1 MPAFPV
7 KLRRR
12 EAHLS
17 LVTRQLIIPKHQ
29 AMSSKLESIQGLS
42 EAQVAE
48 SRSQYGANV
57 FTPPARTPLWKQ
69 LLWRLCGPFGHYIKG
84 GQDGDSLI
92 FILEV
97 ITLLSFVTS
106 MAEYF
111 GWMGLTPSSKSV
123 FLEPIGILCAV
134 VLATGVSFLFE
145 TKAKREFELL
155 NQTADDEP
163 VRVVRSHGQCEVA
176 RRDVVVGD
184 YVVLQTG
191 DEVPADARLVRATA
205 LSIDESTLT
214 GELLCHK
221 SLDAESDEGAVYPSN
236 VVLRGTKV
244 MEGHGVAHVTAVG
257 DATEAGR
264 AFADSQAE
272 RRQTTPLVGQLDAL
286 GKLIANISYAL
297 AFLVFVARIYAF
309 LHAADFDWA
318 AMGTMDF
325 GAYMLQTLMIA
336 VTLIAV
342 SVPEG
347 LPMAVSLSLALSM
360 RRMLRT
366 GCLVRTLQAC
376 ETMGAATVVCT
387 DKTGTLTE
395 NRMQVSDILTGEDVQ
410 SVQQCMA
417 ICSTAALEHSES
429 GKRPLGNPTEG
440 ALLLYLDSIGMD
452 YQSMRQRVE
461 IVDEVPFSTEHKYM
475 SVTVRERNGDVSNA
489 PIVRYV
495 KGAPEVVMKMC
506 DRLDSVLQQ
515 GTIDH
520 TLQAWQRQ
528 ARRTLAFA
536 VEQIDVKTGQG
547 SGLVLTGLCAIAD
560 PVRADVPEAVL
571 ACQRAGIRVKI
582 VTGDAPDTAREI
594 ARQVHVAEEDVI
606 SRARPA
612 DKRKLVE
619 QLQQA
624 GEVVAVTGDGTNDAP
639 ALRAAHVGLSMGSGT
654 AVAKEA
660 SDITLLDDSF
670 ASIVRAVLWGRSLYR
685 NIRRFILFQLT
696 VNVAACLLVLV
707 GSVISTQAPLTV
719 VQMLWVNLIMD
730 TIAAGALASLPPSRG
745 VLYEPPRRPGESI
758 ISRGMW
764 VRILCIG
771 GLFAAILIA
780 ALYILEHANVDSPL
794 DLILFLFNRHT
805 EGKFIGMSDYEQT
818 YLFTLF
824 VGMQFWNL
832 FNARA
837 FLTRHSALNLKGCRV
852 FLMVCLVILIGQ
864 AALVLSGSSMFA
876 AASLTI
882 EDFCWCFVL
891 TSPVLLVPEM
901 MRPLYRMWF
910 QTPRS

>member
-1 MPAFPV
+1 
-7 KLRRR
+7 
-12 EAHLS
+12 
-17 LVTRQLIIPKHQ
+17 
-29 AMSSKLESIQGLS
+29 MSSKLESIQGLS

-325 GAYMLQTLMIA
+325 GAYMLQTLM
-336 VTLIAV
+336 
-342 SVPEG
+342 
-347 LPMAVSLSLALSM
+347 
-360 RRMLRT
+360 
-366 GCLVRTLQAC
+366 
-376 ETMGAATVVCT
+376 
-387 DKTGTLTE
+387 
-395 NRMQVSDILTGEDVQ
+395 
-410 SVQQCMA
+410 
-417 ICSTAALEHSES
+417 
-429 GKRPLGNPTEG
+429 
-440 ALLLYLDSIGMD
+440 
-452 YQSMRQRVE
+452 
-461 IVDEVPFSTEHKYM
+461 
-475 SVTVRERNGDVSNA
+475 
-489 PIVRYV
+489 
-495 KGAPEVVMKMC
+495 
-506 DRLDSVLQQ
+506 
-515 GTIDH
+515 
-520 TLQAWQRQ
+520 
-528 ARRTLAFA
+528 
-536 VEQIDVKTGQG
+536 
-547 SGLVLTGLCAIAD
+547 
-560 PVRADVPEAVL
+560 
-571 ACQRAGIRVKI
+571 
-582 VTGDAPDTAREI
+582 
-594 ARQVHVAEEDVI
+594 
-606 SRARPA
+606 
-612 DKRKLVE
+612 
-619 QLQQA
+619 
-624 GEVVAVTGDGTNDAP
+624 
-639 ALRAAHVGLSMGSGT
+639 
-654 AVAKEA
+654 
-660 SDITLLDDSF
+660 
-670 ASIVRAVLWGRSLYR
+670 
-685 NIRRFILFQLT
+685 
-696 VNVAACLLVLV
+696 
-707 GSVISTQAPLTV
+707 
-719 VQMLWVNLIMD
+719 
-730 TIAAGALASLPPSRG
+730 
-745 VLYEPPRRPGESI
+745 
-758 ISRGMW
+758 
-764 VRILCIG
+764 
-771 GLFAAILIA
+771 
-780 ALYILEHANVDSPL
+780 
-794 DLILFLFNRHT
+794 
-805 EGKFIGMSDYEQT
+805 
-818 YLFTLF
+818 
-824 VGMQFWNL
+824 
-832 FNARA
+832 
-837 FLTRHSALNLKGCRV
+837 
-852 FLMVCLVILIGQ
+852 
-864 AALVLSGSSMFA
+864 
-876 AASLTI
+876 
-882 EDFCWCFVL
+882 
-891 TSPVLLVPEM
+891 
-901 MRPLYRMWF
+901 
-910 QTPRS
+910 